1 MAGGS
6 RSVLTKVVVAGLI
19 LLILGGAVAS
29 GVLGS
34 KMGGNNNKIEDL
46 NAQVDKLISEN
57 AKLRDDLATLRS
69 TCTASSGSNGANSN
83 GGDGE
88 GSNNTVLIGGLVGG
102 ALLLGGGFVAWRK
115 GLIFGGAKG
124 EEGEKEE
131 A

>member
-19 LLILGGAVAS
+19 LLIIGGAVAS

-34 KMGGNNNKIEDL
+34 KMGGKKKTIEDL
-46 NAQVDKLISEN
+46 NAQVDKLITEN
-57 AKLRDDLATLRS
+57 AELRDDLATLRS

-102 ALLLGGGFVAWRK
+102 ALLLGGGFFAWKK

-124 EEGEKEE
+124 ERGEKEE